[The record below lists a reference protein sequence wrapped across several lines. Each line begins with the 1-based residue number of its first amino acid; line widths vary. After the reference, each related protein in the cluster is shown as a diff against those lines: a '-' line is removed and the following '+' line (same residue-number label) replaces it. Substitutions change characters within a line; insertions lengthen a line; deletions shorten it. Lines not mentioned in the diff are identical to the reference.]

1 MFSALVGMTAGYA
14 LAAIYGVL
22 TAAELQKVL
31 ATPIVSV
38 PSFNHVGWSWDTSLA
53 LPFAIAA
60 LGACLK
66 TVGCVTTC
74 QKINDAE
81 WVRPDLFSIER
92 GVLADAAGTATAGL
106 LGSLGINSSPTSVG
120 VSGATGVTGRRVG
133 FGVAAIFAAL
143 AFLPQAASVLAT
155 MPRPVIGAALLF
167 AASYVFMNGLQII
180 SSRLLDARRTF
191 VIGLSVMVA
200 LAVDLY
206 PAYFAQ
212 LPEKLQPVLG
222 SSLVLGIVCAIL
234 LNMVFRLGAR
244 QAGRLA
250 VDLQQRDP
258 AKIEEFMEALG
269 AAWGARREVIE
280 RARFNLVQSVETILD
295 GCNPQ
300 GPVEIEAS
308 FDEFNVNIRVSYPGT
323 PLVLPHTRPTTDDII
338 ASDEGQQLLAG
349 FLLRRL
355 ADRVS
360 ASHSAGRSTLVFHFD
375 H

>member
-1 MFSALVGMTAGYA
+1 MTAGYA

-120 VSGATGVTGRRVG
+120 VSGATGVTSRRVG

-143 AFLPQAASVLAT
+143 AFLPQAASILAT

-222 SSLVLGIVCAIL
+222 SSLVLGIVCAVF

-244 QAGRLA
+244 QTGRLA
-250 VDLQQRDP
+250 VDLHQRDP
-258 AKIEEFMEALG
+258 AKIEEFMETLG
-269 AAWGARREVIE
+269 AGWGARREVIE
-280 RARFNLVQSVETILD
+280 RARFNLIQSVETILD

-300 GPVEIEAS
+300 GPVQIEAS
-308 FDEFNVNIRVSYPGT
+308 FDEFSLDIRVAYPGT

-360 ASHSAGRSTLVFHFD
+360 ASHSGGRSTLLFHFD